1 MAQYRHTLAALLLC
15 ALTGTAAAAFLQGD
29 VVRLT
34 RSETLMF
41 NGKNF
46 LGAPKGQEFRVLKHD
61 AARGQVFVAF
71 YKDDGTLIAVS
82 LPAEALETS
91 PPDPWMDLLCG
102 VEAFRDQRYEQSR
115 RLLARA
121 AQNAEYRVVAGTI
134 AARTTGAANA
144 VVLAKANTPQGMQ
157 AFANTLQALRDV
169 ALQTANNGQLCI
181 AVALDEGADRL
192 AAQMAGIQTAPTR
205 IAREDLSKRVAIS
218 NRSVARSRQAIAV
231 HRMMEASKCIEEG
244 LAAEPARP
252 ELKAMEARVEKEIK
266 NAEESYEAANRMKR
280 FEKGAIHA
288 LTALDRGLKYC
299 ADHPKLLALKQEMSS
314 LFEERTSP
322 RITAALLKTTGK
334 EGSAAA
340 LEEGRSLYV
349 NRCTECHELE
359 LLDSR
364 TVSAWRDAVASMS
377 RRANLDGGQQARI
390 IEYLMVA
397 QRGMD
402 AVE

>member
-1 MAQYRHTLAALLLC
+1 MPQYRPAFAALLLC
-15 ALTGTAAAAFLQGD
+15 TLTGKAAVFSQGD
-29 VVRLT
+29 AVRLT

-41 NGKNF
+41 NGKKI

-61 AARGQVFVAF
+61 AGRGQVFVAF
-71 YKDDGTLIAVS
+71 YKGDGTLIAVS

-91 PPDPWMDLLCG
+91 PPDGWTDLLCG
-102 VEAFRDQRYEQSR
+102 VEAFCDQRYDQSR

-121 AQNAEYRVVAGTI
+121 AQVPEYRSLAGTI
-134 AARTTGAANA
+134 AARTTGATNA
-144 VVLAKANTPQGMQ
+144 VALARANTPQGIQ
-157 AFANTLQALRDV
+157 AFAATLQALRDV
-169 ALQTANNGQLCI
+169 AVQTANSGFLCI
-181 AVALDEGADRL
+181 ALALDEGADHL
-192 AAQMAGIQTAPTR
+192 ATQVPGGQPVPTKLS
-205 IAREDLSKRVAIS
+205 REDLSKRVSIS
-218 NRSVARSRQAIAV
+218 NQAVARCRQAMAQ
-231 HRMMEASKCIEEG
+231 HRMMEASKCIEDG
-244 LAAEPARP
+244 LAAEPGRL
-252 ELKAMEARVEKEIK
+252 ELKTLQVRVEKEIK
-266 NAEESYEAANRMKR
+266 NAVESYEAANRMKR

-322 RITAALLKTTGK
+322 RVTAALLKAAGK
-334 EGSAAA
+334 EGAAAA

-364 TVSAWRDAVASMS
+364 TVSAWREAVSSMA
-377 RRANLDGGQQARI
+377 RRANLDGAQQTRI
-390 IEYLMVA
+390 VEYLTAA

-402 AVE
+402 AAE